1 MPRLALVLALAAPA
15 LAPAARAQQPSA
27 PDVRAVGW
35 QRSLDRSTAADTAL
49 AFVRMPP
56 GWHVT
61 AGPGGAVYDTATVA
75 RGRLRVESQLF
86 LFSRTPG
93 VGAGI
98 AFGGTRDASGALRY
112 LAFVVGPDGR
122 FRVTRHDGATATELV
137 PWTAHAAVTVRS
149 ADRPNVEERLAVE
162 ADDAAVRFAINGQ
175 TVAALPRDAASP
187 DGFVGLRAD
196 PGANAHVATLVVDGR
211 NVAPVAASSP

>member
-1 MPRLALVLALAAPA
+1 MQRPALAALVAALALAPS
-15 LAPAARAQQPSA
+15 ARAQQPPA
-27 PDVRAVGW
+27 PDVRPAGW
-35 QRSLDRSTAADTAL
+35 QRSLDRAGHADTSL

-61 AGPGGAVYDTATVA
+61 AGPGGVVYDSATVA
-75 RGRLRVESQLF
+75 RGRVRLESQLF
-86 LFSRTPG
+86 LFSRAPE

-98 AFGGTRDASGALRY
+98 AFGGARDATGAFRY

-122 FRVTRHDGATATELV
+122 FRVTRHDGARTTELV
-137 PWTAHAAVTVRS
+137 PWTAHPAVTVRA

-162 ADDAAVRFAINGQ
+162 ADDASVRFVVNGQ
-175 TVAALPRDAASP
+175 AVATLPRTEASP
-187 DGFVGLRAD
+187 DGVVGLRVD

-211 NVAPVAASSP
+211 NLAPVPQKAP